1 MTGGDKGVL
10 HAELCKVAF
19 DTASSLLLRPRKE
32 EHPFSQWGL
41 RCDVSIAL
49 DQVGNATHMDFACT
63 HVIQELTAT
72 MQQATTAAGGAATAY
87 ENIKRTKYGKHTQ
100 GIHFVPMV
108 VDTVG
113 AWGISSLPVFAM
125 LSKLWKQRFAESQGN
140 VYARMTAPV
149 MHRVA
154 NMLMQAVVL
163 EEETPTLRGVEE
175 DT

>member
-1 MTGGDKGVL
+1 MSMRKKR
-10 HAELCKVAF
+10 ELMCIDVKLVF
-19 DTASSLLLRPRKE
+19 VFLCRRKYMMK
-32 EHPFSQWGL
+32 QRGK
-41 RCDVSIAL
+41 
-49 DQVGNATHMDFACT
+49 M
-63 HVIQELTAT
+63 
-72 MQQATTAAGGAATAY
+72 Y
-87 ENIKRTKYGKHTQ
+87 IKRTKYGKHTQ

-113 AWGISSLPVFAM
+113 AWGTSSLPVFTM

-175 DT
+175 DM